1 VLPFPQ
7 TFVGR
12 VAWLSSAAA
21 AVTACVLLGLTVKE
35 AAPIVLGASSV
46 QIPATPAI
54 VSNEQFAQ
62 SDPVPSP
69 PKSATDGEGSRSVAK
84 ELADAVYA
92 ANEASSAK
100 CSELVDYWRG
110 ELRDLRYPYNL
121 HAFVKDLTSV
131 SQKYHQGLGLLD
143 GHSGHDSV
151 LTSFRKLVIDERE
164 LAAGLRATVQKY
176 VDFLAEQDRQLLRT
190 AGVSDEHRALV
201 EVSIPLYTN
210 WSRAMEP
217 VIAAAVDEA
226 RRDMDRFTSNW
237 EASNAL
243 GDRIRRGMRGLGVDQ
258 SKPGS
263 WGDKFLDVVT
273 DLGAGVG
280 VDTMTDPT
288 DRIMKRLSEEMI
300 RAEQAMLDGESG
312 LAGQLHKVKSFHEQ
326 ARTKLLASAIQ
337 Q

>member
-1 VLPFPQ
+1 
-7 TFVGR
+7 
-12 VAWLSSAAA
+12 
-21 AVTACVLLGLTVKE
+21 
-35 AAPIVLGASSV
+35 
-46 QIPATPAI
+46 
-54 VSNEQFAQ
+54 
-62 SDPVPSP
+62 
-69 PKSATDGEGSRSVAK
+69 
-84 ELADAVYA
+84 
-92 ANEASSAK
+92 
-100 CSELVDYWRG
+100 
-110 ELRDLRYPYNL
+110 
-121 HAFVKDLTSV
+121 
-131 SQKYHQGLGLLD
+131 
-143 GHSGHDSV
+143 
-151 LTSFRKLVIDERE
+151 
-164 LAAGLRATVQKY
+164 
-176 VDFLAEQDRQLLRT
+176 
-190 AGVSDEHRALV
+190 
-201 EVSIPLYTN
+201 
-210 WSRAMEP
+210 
-217 VIAAAVDEA
+217 
-226 RRDMDRFTSNW
+226 MDRFTSNW